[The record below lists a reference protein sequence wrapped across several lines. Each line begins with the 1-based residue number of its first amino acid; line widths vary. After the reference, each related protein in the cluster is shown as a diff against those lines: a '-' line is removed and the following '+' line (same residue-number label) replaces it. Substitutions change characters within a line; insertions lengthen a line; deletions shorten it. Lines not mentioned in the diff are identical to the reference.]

1 MNRSPRPPEGYPQ
14 PVHPWLGLVTALAAP
29 LLFLVIE
36 WETGLFREIAI
47 PVGIA
52 QPIPLGFVLLAVAAF
67 PLMMPADVR
76 YLAALV
82 SMALMTALGL
92 LLMPLYSGLFLIP
105 VLASLF
111 VVWVTNH
118 PRIMRRGEKPVK
130 AEAGTEA
137 EAEGAEDTAEK
148 QRDE

>member
-1 MNRSPRPPEGYPQ
+1 MNRSPRSPEGYPQ
-14 PVHPWLGLVTALAAP
+14 PAYPWLGLAAAPAAP
-29 LLFLVIE
+29 LLLLVIE
-36 WETGLFREIAI
+36 WESGLFWAITI

-82 SMALMTALGL
+82 SMALMTVLAL
-92 LLMPLYSGLFLIP
+92 LLFPLYSGLLLIP

-111 VVWVTNH
+111 FVWVTNH
-118 PRIMRRGEKPVK
+118 PRIMRCTEKPGK
-130 AEAGTEA
+130 AESAQ
-137 EAEGAEDTAEK
+137 DTAEK